1 MWRSATRSARG
12 RQRMMVS
19 FVRRDAAS
27 GRASGPCA
35 STRERPDRAQKG
47 GWAATTVDQSS
58 RPMWGQRLPGA
69 GGIPPG
75 LVRLRLGGGAPY
87 FSRVPTAGGAAVV
100 AVVWL
105 DSIVQL
111 EHEVR
116 VAATL
121 RKILPT
127 TGKGEAARTPSV
139 SSVDSV
145 ASVAR
150 VTATATPL
158 PLGVHAAQAG
168 PRCARR
174 LPEPRIL
181 RW

>member
-1 MWRSATRSARG
+1 
-12 RQRMMVS
+12 
-19 FVRRDAAS
+19 
-27 GRASGPCA
+27 
-35 STRERPDRAQKG
+35 
-47 GWAATTVDQSS
+47 
-58 RPMWGQRLPGA
+58 MWGQRLPGA
-69 GGIPPG
+69 GGISPG
-75 LVRLRLGGGAPY
+75 QVGLGLGGGAPY
-87 FSRVPTAGGAAVV
+87 FSQVPTAGGAAVV

-105 DSIVQL
+105 DSSL
-111 EHEVR
+111 PYEDEFH

-127 TGKGEAARTPSV
+127 PGKGEAARTL
-139 SSVDSV
+139 SV
-145 ASVAR
+145 ASVGSVALVAR
-150 VTATATPL
+150 VTAAATPV